1 MTTISVRE
9 ATDADTTLLLDMMED
24 FNVFEK
30 IPWRREA
37 GEPALRTLLA
47 DTRLGVVGI
56 IEDADT
62 ALGYLVVTWGYD
74 LEWNGRDAFLTELFL
89 VPDAR
94 GHGIGTLA
102 LNRAEALASDHGARA
117 LHIMVRHEN
126 EPARRLYERAGYV
139 SPPRLFLT
147 KVLSAPGGRDSN
159 APDVHVWSAHE

>member
-1 MTTISVRE
+1 MTAISIRE
-9 ATDADTTLLLDMMED
+9 ATDADTASILDMMEA

-30 IPWRREA
+30 IPWRRET
-37 GEPALRTLLA
+37 GEPALRTLLS

-56 IEDADT
+56 IEEGDT
-62 ALGYLVVTWGYD
+62 TLGYLVVTWGYD

-89 VPDAR
+89 VPEAR
-94 GHGIGTLA
+94 GRGIGTLA
-102 LNRAEALASDHGARA
+102 LDRAEALAAGHGARA

-147 KVLSAPGGRDSN
+147 KVLSEPRG
-159 APDVHVWSAHE
+159 